1 MYCSYLK
8 ITVISDTRFKK
19 MVDPADL
26 VTDLILILGFLSDF
40 SGYRPARGSCFCKT
54 YNNPQW
60 GSLSEKSICKCKGLL
75 FFFSRC

>member
-8 ITVISDTRFKK
+8 ITVISDTRFNK

-40 SGYRPARGSCFCKT
+40 SGYRPARDLCFCKT

-60 GSLSEKSICKCKGLL
+60 GSLSENRSANVRDCC
-75 FFFSRC
+75 FFL